1 MPKRAVIFANGSLP
15 KLEPARRLI
24 KRNDLL
30 IAADGGARHALA
42 LGLQPHILIGD
53 LDSLPFELQTT
64 LQETGAHI
72 LRYPGDKDETDLE
85 LALTCALKQRC
96 ARIIVLAALGGRLDQ
111 TIGNLALLTA
121 PRLQALD
128 VRLDD
133 GVEEAFFVRKQ
144 AQVQGRNGDIVSLI
158 PWGGDVSGV
167 STRGLRWSLNDE
179 TLYACRTRGL
189 SNEMLARQAFISIA
203 SGLLLVVHRR
213 LSVNSQKEVP

>member
-15 KLEPARRLI
+15 DLEPARRLI

-30 IAADGGARHALA
+30 IAADGGACHALA

-53 LDSLPFELQTT
+53 LDSSPSELQAT
-64 LQETGAHI
+64 LQEAGAHI
-72 LRYPGDKDETDLE
+72 LRYPRDKDETDLE
-85 LALTCALKQRC
+85 LALTCALEQGC
-96 ARIIVLAALGGRLDQ
+96 SRIIVIAALGGRLDQ

-128 VRLDD
+128 VRVDD
-133 GVEEAFFVRKQ
+133 GVEEAFFVREQ
-144 AQVQGRNGDIVSLI
+144 AQVQGRSGDIVSLI

-167 STRGLRWSLNDE
+167 STRGLRWSLSNE
-179 TLYACRTRGL
+179 HLYACQTRGI
-189 SNEMLARQAFISIA
+189 SNEMLAGQAFISIA

-213 LSVNSQKEVP
+213 ISVNLQKEVP